1 MTAPI
6 GHNNPPCP
14 FAAMAAHIN
23 DLYELAEGALTG
35 GEITTPER
43 AGQIEELKNDLKK
56 AVADAEKARKIEKE
70 PHLEA
75 GRVIDAK
82 WKELTEKGA
91 LAVKTA
97 NTALTPWLQK
107 VQAEKDADTERLRKE
122 AEAKAA
128 EALEAFTTT
137 APTDLEARGKAEQ
150 LVKEATKATAA
161 ANKIDRNATGLRTYW
176 SATVTDHG
184 ALLAYM
190 KQSDPQGLKAML
202 DDYAERQKNAG
213 ARNLPGVEIT
223 AHKRAV

>member
-43 AGQIEELKNDLKK
+43 AGKIEELKNDLKK

-82 WKELTEKGA
+82 WKELTEKGT

-97 NTALTPWLQK
+97 NTALTPFLQK
-107 VQAEKDADTERLRKE
+107 VQAEKDADKERLRKE

-128 EALEAFTTT
+128 EALQAFTTT
-137 APTDLEARGKAEQ
+137 APTDLEARANAEQ
-150 LVKEATKATAA
+150 LAKEATKATAT
-161 ANKIDRNATGLRTYW
+161 ANKIDRSATGLRTTYRAEIVDYFKFGKW
-176 SATVTDHG
+176 AWKNRNAEYAQFLESLAASEARGNRGQIPGLEIHIQKIAT
-184 ALLAYM
+184 
-190 KQSDPQGLKAML
+190 
-202 DDYAERQKNAG
+202 
-213 ARNLPGVEIT
+213 
-223 AHKRAV
+223 